1 MTSQTQ
7 AAPMSNRQYDPAG
20 VTVCRHPLIQHGLA
34 ELRHQDTAS
43 IRFRSRIKEITR
55 YMTYEAAREMQ
66 TVEVTVPTP
75 VANAQGLKIAEPNL
89 ILAPILRAGLSMID
103 GASEMFPEAQ
113 VRHVGLYRDEAT
125 LQPVEY
131 YVKIPAQLPAE
142 ALVFILDPMLATG
155 GSAVAA
161 VDVFKKRGVT
171 RIRFLCLIASPEGV
185 AALQAAHPDVHIIC
199 ASVDDK
205 LNEKG
210 YIVPGL
216 GDAGDRCFGT

>member
-7 AAPMSNRQYDPAG
+7 SAPPANRAYDPTT
-20 VTVCRHPLIQHGLA
+20 VTICNHPLIQHGLA
-34 ELRHQDTAS
+34 ELRHQATSS

-55 YMTYEAAREMQ
+55 YMTYEAARDMQ
-66 TVEVTVPTP
+66 TVAIDVPTP
-75 VANAQGLKIAEPNL
+75 VATARGLSMAEPNL

-113 VRHVGLYRDEAT
+113 VRHVGLFRDETT

-131 YVKIPAQLPAE
+131 YVKIPATLPDDS
-142 ALVFILDPMLATG
+142 LVLILDPMLATG

-161 VDVFKKRGVT
+161 VDVFKKRGVR
-171 RIRFLCLIASPEGV
+171 RIRFLCLIAAPEGV
-185 AALQAAHPDVHIIC
+185 AALQAAHPDVHIVC
-199 ASVDDK
+199 ASVDEK